1 MGSSALTLFVARP
14 SDMDSAVSF
23 FQMVQSFE
31 LEVAGDGI
39 LRVGASFYETE
50 DWESL
55 HQQLTEELLIRTK
68 AYSSPVDPRLDL
80 SLADPVLKDMTFGFH
95 AFPEVIAEAVLQ
107 GRTPFVQAA
116 RKYVADAV
124 GDELLRT
131 VLAFIA
137 DDLNQSKAAK
147 NLYMHRNTLLY
158 RIDQFAQLCGIDPRR
173 FDGAFAIKLLFR

>member
-1 MGSSALTLFVARP
+1 MGSSALTLFVLRP
-14 SDMDSAVSF
+14 SDMESAVSF
-23 FQMVQSFE
+23 FQMVQPFE
-31 LEVAGDGI
+31 LVVVGEGI
-39 LRVGASFYETE
+39 LRVRASFYETE

-68 AYSSPVDPRLDL
+68 AFTSPIDSNLDL
-80 SLADPVLKDMTFGFH
+80 SLADAVLKDLTFGFH
-95 AFPEVIAEAVLQ
+95 SFPEVIAEAVLQ
-107 GRTPFVQAA
+107 GRTAFVQAV
-116 RKYVADAV
+116 RRFVEGAV

-131 VLAFIA
+131 VLSFIA